1 MKKIIALTVTTALLS
16 GCVPGVPGDL
26 AYERNRDEAKR
37 ADAEFAQAVKNINL
51 DTADV
56 GSEPKSYK
64 KLIEDAIREN
74 LKDPDSARFY
84 DFTSPRK
91 EVMVENKKFV
101 YGYSACVFVNA
112 KNSYGGY
119 TGKKLYWAFIRNGR
133 VLRIQDTNSEF
144 GNLIFV
150 GRNINC
156 N

>member
-1 MKKIIALTVTTALLS
+1 MKKIIAFMVTIALLS
-16 GCVPGVPGDL
+16 GCAPGLPGDP
-26 AYERNRDEAKR
+26 AYERKRDEAKR

-56 GSEPKSYK
+56 GSEPKNYK

-84 DFTSPRK
+84 DFTPPRK

-119 TGKKLYWAFIRNGR
+119 TGKKLYWVFIRNGN

-150 GRNINC
+150 GRSINC